1 MKIGIFFFFSNS
13 QNKVVCMP
21 KCAAHLTEAPGDRYQ
36 SIVKPK
42 GGDPSLPLTGHPLS
56 SYIQIPRWLMSAV
69 VC

>member
-1 MKIGIFFFFSNS
+1 
-13 QNKVVCMP
+13 MP